1 MTPSRLACGF
11 ALVAVFSVIGIFLFP
26 TLQGPYSAV
35 HGPVTALLSIRAAAR
50 LRLNIVR
57 AGLTALGDLL
67 YRSTLALKSFAW
79 IALLSTVEDL
89 NSLPAGFC
97 TILRC

>member
-1 MTPSRLACGF
+1 MA
-11 ALVAVFSVIGIFLFP
+11 ALSIMGIFLFP

-35 HGPVTALLSIRAAAR
+35 HGPVSALLSIRAAAR
-50 LRLNIVR
+50 LRSIIVR

-67 YRSTLALKSFAW
+67 YRSALALKSFAW
-79 IALLSTVEDL
+79 AAQLNTVDDL

-97 TILRC
+97 TVLRC